1 MIEKNE
7 SIEGLNPDGFTTLA
21 NVAKLYDVS
30 TSTLRRYWTDGKF
43 PEPVLL
49 FSKNYFK
56 NSDLLEFNETLNN
69 EPA

>member
-1 MIEKNE
+1 MIEQNE
-7 SIEGLNPDGFTTLA
+7 SIERLNPDGFTTMA

-43 PEPVLL
+43 PEPILL

>member
-1 MIEKNE
+1 MIKQNDQ
-7 SIEGLNPDGFTTLA
+7 IEGLSPDGFTTLA

-30 TSTLRRYWTDGKF
+30 TSTLRRYWDKGEF
-43 PEPVLL
+43 PKPILL

-56 NSDLLEFNETLNN
+56 NSDLLEFNESLNN

>member
-1 MIEKNE
+1 MIEQNE
-7 SIEGLNPDGFTTLA
+7 NIERLNPDGFTTLA

>member
-7 SIEGLNPDGFTTLA
+7 SIEGLNPDGFTTMA

-43 PEPVLL
+43 PEPILL

>member
-1 MIEKNE
+1 VIEKNE
-7 SIEGLNPDGFTTLA
+7 SIERLNPDGFTTLA

-43 PEPVLL
+43 PEPILL

>member
-1 MIEKNE
+1 MIEQNDQ
-7 SIEGLNPDGFTTLA
+7 IERLNPDGFTTLA

-43 PEPVLL
+43 PEPILL

-56 NSDLLEFNETLNN
+56 NSDLLEFNETVNN

>member
-7 SIEGLNPDGFTTLA
+7 SIERLNPDGFTTLA

-30 TSTLRRYWTDGKF
+30 TSTLRRYWTDGRF
-43 PEPVLL
+43 PEPILL

>member
-7 SIEGLNPDGFTTLA
+7 SIERLNPDGFTTMA

-43 PEPVLL
+43 PEPILL

-56 NSDLLEFNETLNN
+56 NSDLLEFNEALNN

>member
-7 SIEGLNPDGFTTLA
+7 SIEGLNPDGFTTMA

-43 PEPVLL
+43 PEPILL

-56 NSDLLEFNETLNN
+56 NSDLLEYNETLNN

>member
-1 MIEKNE
+1 MIEQNE
-7 SIEGLNPDGFTTLA
+7 SIERLNPDGFTTMA

-43 PEPVLL
+43 PEPILL

-56 NSDLLEFNETLNN
+56 NSDLLEFNEALNN

>member
-1 MIEKNE
+1 MIEQNDQ
-7 SIEGLNPDGFTTLA
+7 IERLNPDGFTTLA

-43 PEPVLL
+43 PEPILL

-56 NSDLLEFNETLNN
+56 NSDLLEFNETINK

>member
-1 MIEKNE
+1 MIEQNE
-7 SIEGLNPDGFTTLA
+7 SIEGLNPDGFTTMA

-30 TSTLRRYWTDGKF
+30 TSTLRRYWEKGEF

-56 NSDLLEFNETLNN
+56 NSDLLQFNETVNR

>member
-1 MIEKNE
+1 MIEQNDQVK
-7 SIEGLNPDGFTTLA
+7 GLNPDGFTTMA

-43 PEPVLL
+43 PEPILL

-56 NSDLLEFNETLNN
+56 NSDLLEFNEALNN

>member
-1 MIEKNE
+1 MIEQNE
-7 SIEGLNPDGFTTLA
+7 SIERLNPDGFTALA

-30 TSTLRRYWTDGKF
+30 TSTLRRYWADGKF
-43 PEPVLL
+43 PEPILL

>member
-1 MIEKNE
+1 MIEQNE
-7 SIEGLNPDGFTTLA
+7 GIEGLSPDGFTTLA

-30 TSTLRRYWTDGKF
+30 TSTLRRYWDKGEF
-43 PEPVLL
+43 PKPILL

-56 NSDLLEFNETLNN
+56 NSDLLEFNESLNN

>member
-1 MIEKNE
+1 MIEQNE
-7 SIEGLNPDGFTTLA
+7 SIERLNPDGFTTLD

-43 PEPVLL
+43 PEPILL

>member
-43 PEPVLL
+43 PEPILL

-56 NSDLLEFNETLNN
+56 NSDLLEFNETINN

>member
-7 SIEGLNPDGFTTLA
+7 HIEKLSPDGFTALA

-30 TSTLRRYWTDGKF
+30 TSTLRRYWDKGEF
-43 PEPVLL
+43 PKPILL

-56 NSDLLEFNETLNN
+56 NSDLLEFNESLNN

>member
-1 MIEKNE
+1 VIEKNE
-7 SIEGLNPDGFTTLA
+7 SIERLNPDGFTTLA

-30 TSTLRRYWTDGKF
+30 TSTLRRYWTDGRF
-43 PEPVLL
+43 PEPILL

>member
-1 MIEKNE
+1 MFEKNE

-30 TSTLRRYWTDGKF
+30 TSTLRRYWTGGKF
-43 PEPVLL
+43 PEPILL

>member
-1 MIEKNE
+1 MIEQNE
-7 SIEGLNPDGFTTLA
+7 NIERLNPDGFTTMA

-43 PEPVLL
+43 PEPILL

>member
-1 MIEKNE
+1 MIEQNE
-7 SIEGLNPDGFTTLA
+7 SIEGLNPDGFTTMA

-43 PEPVLL
+43 PEPILL

-56 NSDLLEFNETLNN
+56 NSDLLEFNETVNN

>member
-7 SIEGLNPDGFTTLA
+7 SIERLNPDGFTTLA

-43 PEPVLL
+43 PEPILL